1 MITRC
6 ASVFALAAAMGL
18 GGCVL
23 PPAVTVASFVADA
36 GSLFATGKTTTDH
49 AISYVAKEDCRVW
62 RGVAK
67 ASIDAVCLN
76 GEETMAAEAG
86 RAKPTALAA
95 GGKERV
101 LLASHRSSPGRQG
114 PTATKRKADWRAM
127 LERMTEASQTWLN
140 KALAWDWKAARR
152 KHRAS

>member
-6 ASVFALAAAMGL
+6 ASLFALAAAMGL

-95 GGKERV
+95 NGIHLREV
-101 LLASHRSSPGRQG
+101 PF
-114 PTATKRKADWRAM
+114 
-127 LERMTEASQTWLN
+127 
-140 KALAWDWKAARR
+140 
-152 KHRAS
+152 